1 MIKIGGE
8 KVSGRLFSE
17 LPERVGI
24 HENLVQMV
32 VRTGSDGRDLVEIAL
47 DDSLRDRYENDL
59 RSSLMANPT
68 FARMVR
74 EDRII
79 GPIFVAARENM
90 EKTPGY
96 GKLKVLR
103 DMRR

>member
-1 MIKIGGE
+1 MVEIGGE
-8 KVSGRLFSE
+8 RISGRLFSE

-24 HENLVQMV
+24 HENLLQVL
-32 VRTGSDGRDLVEIAL
+32 VRTGSDGRDLIEVSL
-47 DDSLRDRYENDL
+47 DDALRDRYENDL
-59 RSSLMANPT
+59 RSTLMADST

-74 EDRII
+74 EQRIA
-79 GPIFVAARENM
+79 GPHFVGAGKM
-90 EKTPGY
+90 ESALGY